1 MWIFYKKHLTY
12 DHADQKELKN
22 QINAAYQ
29 AGIGGKEKNESIEAL
44 KATATANITA
54 LNRTLEMFADLNPS
68 RTLVRLSREKLDQE
82 QKWLAH
88 YNKCIENTKRGYT
101 AMVTAAKAAGLID
114 EAFASGKADMEKH
127 IKARVQEERA
137 VAARLAAEL
146 AEKARVEREKNKNN
160 NDRDRNRDNND
171 RDRNRDR
178 NRDNND
184 KKKGEQPVKVVIG
197 VMALKQEDK
206 PKKKDKQKVK
216 VFHQLKD

>member
-29 AGIGGKEKNESIEAL
+29 VGMGGKEKNESIEAL

-88 YNKCIENTKRGYT
+88 YNKCIDNTKRGF
-101 AMVTAAKAAGLID
+101 AQLKINAKGLEE
-114 EAFASGKADMEKH
+114 EAFAAGKADMEKH

-137 VAARLAAEL
+137 VAARLQAEL
-146 AEKARVEREKNKNN
+146 AEKQRVERENKKNNDRNQDRNN
-160 NDRDRNRDNND
+160 NDRDRNRD
-171 RDRNRDR
+171 RDR
-178 NRDNND
+178 NND
-184 KKKGEQPVKVVIG
+184 KKKEDRRVMVIEKMVVKEV
-197 VMALKQEDK
+197 DTN
-206 PKKKDKQKVK
+206 KKEKKGKRVK
-216 VFHQLKD
+216 VFHQLKE